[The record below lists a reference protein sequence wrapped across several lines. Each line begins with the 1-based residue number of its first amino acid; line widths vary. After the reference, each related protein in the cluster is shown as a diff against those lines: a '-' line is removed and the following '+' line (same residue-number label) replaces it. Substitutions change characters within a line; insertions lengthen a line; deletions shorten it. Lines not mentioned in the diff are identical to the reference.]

1 MEFNCAPRCTLSIK
15 LKEIESRSQVF
26 SVFALCL
33 RSTTDETVYFRKS
46 LYLNF
51 SSRVI
56 FVCFQSFLI
65 DT

>member
-26 SVFALCL
+26 IVFALCL
-33 RSTTDETVYFRKS
+33 RSTTDETDNFRKY

-56 FVCFQSFLI
+56 FVRFQSSRI